1 MTVGVLEIV
10 LVLFVVLLILG
21 PRRIVDLGRALGRS
35 VRDFK
40 LEFGSKAAGN
50 QRSVIGKE
58 READD
63 DGRKPVTPKGSDKE
77 L

>member
-1 MTVGVLEIV
+1 MTVGILEIF

-21 PRRIVDLGRALGRS
+21 PRRIVDLGRALGRG

-40 LEFGSKAAGN
+40 LEFGGKAAGN
-50 QRSVIGKE
+50 QRSAIGKE
-58 READD
+58 READE
-63 DGRKPVTPKGSDKE
+63 DGRKPTTSKAPDKE

>member
-1 MTVGVLEIV
+1 MTVGVLEIF

-21 PRRIVDLGRALGRS
+21 PSRIVDLGRALGRG

-50 QRSVIGKE
+50 QRSAIGKE
-58 READD
+58 READG
-63 DGRKPVTPKGSDKE
+63 GRKPTTSKAPDKE